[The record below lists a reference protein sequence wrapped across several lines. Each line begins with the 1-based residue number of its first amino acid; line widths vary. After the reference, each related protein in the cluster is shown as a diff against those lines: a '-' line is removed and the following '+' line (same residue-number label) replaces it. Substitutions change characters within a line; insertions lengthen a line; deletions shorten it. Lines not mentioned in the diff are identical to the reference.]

1 MAISGH
7 SNEQSCV
14 IQQKTVTGTLD
25 GILKTLF
32 LNLEASLYEHSKSV
46 TLELSVNQRR
56 ADEYVQ
62 LKVCSIAVILVL

>member
-46 TLELSVNQRR
+46 TLELSCQPEKSR
-56 ADEYVQ
+56 
-62 LKVCSIAVILVL
+62 

>member
-25 GILKTLF
+25 GMDTQTLF

-46 TLELSVNQRR
+46 THVRTFLSTGEEQMSMFNLR
-56 ADEYVQ
+56 YVQ
-62 LKVCSIAVILVL
+62 